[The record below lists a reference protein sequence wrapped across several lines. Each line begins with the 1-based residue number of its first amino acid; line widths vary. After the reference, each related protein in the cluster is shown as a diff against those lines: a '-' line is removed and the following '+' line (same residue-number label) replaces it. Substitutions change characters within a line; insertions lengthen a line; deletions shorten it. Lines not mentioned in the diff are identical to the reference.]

1 MVLNFGRWCEWK
13 GVRNAEKNV
22 HSGVVRPTVVGWS
35 SKHIEP
41 ERQNTVTVI
50 RKINCLYRLAVIGA
64 CKKKKRGGT
73 SRAQINRNQDLY
85 FNVRFNK
92 RYHIE

>member
-1 MVLNFGRWCEWK
+1 MEGCEK
-13 GVRNAEKNV
+13 MSILEFV
-22 HSGVVRPTVVGWS
+22 PLL
-35 SKHIEP
+35 SKHIE
-41 ERQNTVTVI
+41 QNTVTVI

-64 CKKKKRGGT
+64 CKKNKTKKHGGM

-92 RYHIE
+92 CYHIE